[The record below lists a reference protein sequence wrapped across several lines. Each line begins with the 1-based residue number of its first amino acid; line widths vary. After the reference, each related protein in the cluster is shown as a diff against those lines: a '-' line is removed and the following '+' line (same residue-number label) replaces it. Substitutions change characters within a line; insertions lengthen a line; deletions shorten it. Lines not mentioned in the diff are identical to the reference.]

1 MVADRGSAAGLAAT
15 TSNGRTARRLGGEKE
30 DAMTFDELLVDDR
43 IATIERLNVA
53 RLQFAEEARAQ
64 HAGGVRRTIA
74 AALVRLGGWLD
85 RGAVERVAMVTRR
98 AH

>member
-15 TSNGRTARRLGGEKE
+15 TSNGRTACRLGGEKE

-43 IATIERLNVA
+43 IATVERLNMA
-53 RLQFAEEARAQ
+53 LLKFGEEARADA
-64 HAGGVRRTIA
+64 AGGVRRAIA
-74 AALVRLGGWLD
+74 SALVRLGGWLD